1 MDKQI
6 SLRISD
12 ELAKSIKDFNEQNP
26 DTPLRIAVICR
37 AAIESIL
44 KKARLEAVVLKKA
57 RADLLALDKARQDIL
72 NKVRKEVLVLE
83 VVQEPRE
90 DKAPGT

>member
-6 SLRISD
+6 SLRISN

-26 DTPLRIAVICR
+26 DTPLIISVICR
-37 AAIESIL
+37 AAIGSML
-44 KKARLEAVVLKKA
+44 KKAV
-57 RADLLALDKARQDIL
+57 RQ
-72 NKVRKEVLVLE
+72 EVLVLE